1 MFWNKRQISAS
12 RSRWSVVPRHL
23 LLMKSFF
30 SLCHCCINVED
41 INCTG
46 ACHLVPWLTLYVT
59 LNMIWSQFLK
69 LMKVLMVPAVEGE
82 LVKNLNFFSKH
93 AKMISKKVL
102 YKCSQWTVMDLFES
116 RFDQRYLQQCFT
128 GFCALYNHRLD
139 KNTRTDMN
147 SFTLAVIRELQSWN
161 QGKAGGPPCEKSP
174 LGPILS
180 HTDHYSLHPHPLTA
194 GSSHLD

>member
-69 LMKVLMVPAVEGE
+69 LMKVLMIAAEEGE
-82 LVKNLNFFSKH
+82 LVKNLNFFKTCKNDIQES
-93 AKMISKKVL
+93 ALQMR
-102 YKCSQWTVMDLFES
+102 SQWIVIDLFES
-116 RFDQRYLQQCFT
+116 RFDVL
-128 GFCALYNHRLD
+128 LD
-139 KNTRTDMN
+139 SVSYITTDLIRT
-147 SFTLAVIRELQSWN
+147 
-161 QGKAGGPPCEKSP
+161 QGLTWIPSP
-174 LGPILS
+174 WL
-180 HTDHYSLHPHPLTA
+180 
-194 GSSHLD
+194 